1 MATLQTARDRA
12 KAQVRTEILATA
24 RAHLAVSG
32 PADLS
37 LRAVARDLGLVP
49 SAVYR
54 YFEHRDALITALIV
68 TAYEALGDAV
78 DAAINAAA
86 RRRPAARWLEAARA
100 VRQWA
105 FEQPHEYALL
115 YGTPVPGYAAP
126 ATTVDP
132 GTRVPLAL
140 LAIVADAH
148 AAGQLS
154 RTASA
159 TPSPTV
165 RRELEALV
173 SSIGVNL
180 PAEAAFDTILAWTQ
194 LFGLVGFEL
203 FHQTRG
209 MVTDH
214 AALFDD
220 AATTMAHHIGL

>member
-1 MATLQTARDRA
+1 M
-12 KAQVRTEILATA
+12 EILATA
-24 RAHLAVSG
+24 RAHLAASG

-68 TAYEALGDAV
+68 AAYDALGDAV
-78 DAAINAAA
+78 DAAIKAAA
-86 RRRPAARWLEAARA
+86 RRRPAAQWLEAARA
-100 VRQWA
+100 VRRWA
-105 FEQPHEYALL
+105 LEQPHEYSLL

-126 ATTVDP
+126 TTTVDP

-154 RTASA
+154 PTASA
-159 TPSPTV
+159 APSPSV
-165 RRELEALV
+165 RREMDALA
-173 SSIGVNL
+173 SSIEVDL
-180 PAEAAFDTILAWTQ
+180 PADPMFHAILAWTQ
-194 LFGLVGFEL
+194 LFGLVSFEL
-203 FHQTRG
+203 LNQTRG